1 MTATGVVKILDF
13 GLAKHAES
21 EPALTGM
28 SRLPTT
34 PPMTDAGTV
43 LGTPG
48 YMAPEQIRG
57 LPSDYRSDIFVLGA
71 ILYEMLAG
79 RGPFTAETGAEMM
92 TAILKED
99 PPDLPREA
107 RRIPPNLG
115 RVVARCLEKNPSER
129 FQTARDLAFAL
140 ESAMLDFSLSVS
152 TARSRADDV
161 APARARAAW
170 MVATISLM
178 AVGMMAIRR
187 GWVSSATLRRIR
199 SSLDWTC

>member
-1 MTATGVVKILDF
+1 M
-13 GLAKHAES
+13 
-21 EPALTGM
+21 
-28 SRLPTT
+28 
-34 PPMTDAGTV
+34 

-57 LPSDYRSDIFVLGA
+57 LPSDHRSDIFALGA

-178 AVGMMAIRR
+178 AVGMMAIPAWLYFRNPATDPVVTR
-187 GWVSSATLRRIR
+187 LDVVTPPTSDPFSFAISPDGRSLVFTASSDNRPT
-199 SSLDWTC
+199 